1 MAFEFPLVLFSKGEG
16 VFTLSGTALSGA
28 SPSRPK
34 SRTAPAASQVIAAA
48 ASVVPVPA
56 ARMEVRVP
64 QLRLLRLG
72 RAPPTVAADVSVFEV
87 VDEEV
92 GGAHQ
97 GQQDVAES
105 DGKLYL

>member
-34 SRTAPAASQVIAAA
+34 SRTAPAASQVIAA